1 MESRERSQDRFDL
14 KVGKN
19 PRIKPSSRRRRV
31 FLVDRHVL
39 TRSAEAGWINRC
51 SGLQVCG
58 TAGGMAQAFRA
69 VKRLRPDVVVTEIM
83 RPHDLGFIRELHR
96 RHPRLPILVFS
107 MQDEAV
113 YGARAR
119 AVGACGYLTKEAKLG
134 ELARSIRAALREGGR
149 SARRN
154 RRSVFYENRNPS
166 GLGRAEGLQPGHGRP
181 TARQGRFPV
190 RKLGRHFAEAVQPPA
205 ERL

>member
-1 MESRERSQDRFDL
+1 MNSRERSQGRFSP

-19 PRIKPSSRRRRV
+19 LRISPSSRRRRV

-58 TAGGMAQAFRA
+58 TAGGTVQAFRA
-69 VKRLRPDVVVTEIM
+69 VKLLRPDVVVTEIM
-83 RPHDLGFIRELHR
+83 RPHDLSFIRELHR

-107 MQDEAV
+107 MLDEAV
-113 YGARAR
+113 YAARAR
-119 AVGACGYLTKEAKLG
+119 AAGAYGYLTKEAKLG

-149 SARRN
+149 SAWRHRQ
-154 RRSVFYENRNPS
+154 SVFYENRNPS
-166 GLGRAEGLQPGHGRP
+166 SL
-181 TARQGRFPV
+181 
-190 RKLGRHFAEAVQPPA
+190 AVC
-205 ERL
+205 RT